1 MDNEKM
7 DKLMETAREI
17 VSNSGVGVSYRE
29 LLAEL
34 VSEKHVS
41 SWEAER
47 TIESLMLSGDL
58 RYNTEFFLVVAV
70 KKAS

>member
-1 MDNEKM
+1 M
-7 DKLMETAREI
+7 I
-17 VSNSGVGVSYRE
+17 VYSIYRIAARE
-29 LLAEL
+29 LLVEL
-34 VSEKHVS
+34 VSEEHVS

-47 TIESLMLSGDL
+47 AIESLMLSGDL